1 MAGTMKTGNRFPEVV
16 KTPTQYKGG
25 ISKAPEVVK
34 NPTRYNGGLNK
45 AACNVPNKK

>member
-1 MAGTMKTGNRFPEVV
+1 MAGTMKTGNKCPEVV

-25 ISKAPEVVK
+25 INKAPEVVK

-45 AACNVPNKK
+45 AACNVSNKK

>member
-1 MAGTMKTGNRFPEVV
+1 MAGTMKTGNKCPEVV

-34 NPTRYNGGLNK
+34 NPTRYSGGLNK
-45 AACNVPNKK
+45 AACDVPKKK